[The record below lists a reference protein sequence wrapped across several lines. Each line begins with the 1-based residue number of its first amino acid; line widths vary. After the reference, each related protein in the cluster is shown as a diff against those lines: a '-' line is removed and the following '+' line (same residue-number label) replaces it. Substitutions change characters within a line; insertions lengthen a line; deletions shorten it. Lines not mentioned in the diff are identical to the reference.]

1 MVPWPGQE
9 IGGQTRAQ
17 SLTTQGWTQM
27 AGGLA
32 RSG

>member
-1 MVPWPGQE
+1 MVPWPGKE
-9 IGGQTRAQ
+9 TGNQTQAQ

-27 AGGLA
+27 AGRLT